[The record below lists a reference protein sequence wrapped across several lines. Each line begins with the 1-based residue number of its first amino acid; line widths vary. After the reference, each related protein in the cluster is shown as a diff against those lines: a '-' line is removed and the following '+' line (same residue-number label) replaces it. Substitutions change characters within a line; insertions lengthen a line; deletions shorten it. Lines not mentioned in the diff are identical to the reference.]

1 MRMGGLGGGR
11 APPLL
16 LLLVHAGRWPD
27 ALAGRPQLGR
37 VGGGWGGWGVGG
49 VSGKVLERESQERT
63 ECEKGGTAGLR

>member
-27 ALAGRPQLGR
+27 ALAERPQLGR
-37 VGGGWGGWGVGG
+37 VGGWE
-49 VSGKVLERESQERT
+49 VSGKVLERESKERT
-63 ECEKGGTAGLR
+63 DCEKGGTTGLR